1 MGKQDENQLMI
12 EAIKE
17 VFIPY
22 LDEGRDK
29 VQFWN
34 LLQDVFGYVPQDDA
48 EEGQFHQALR
58 DQLKENQLQLNPV
71 MISKVWTHFFF
82 PLY

>member
-1 MGKQDENQLMI
+1 MI

-17 VFIPY
+17 VFIPH

-34 LLQDVFGYVPQDDA
+34 LLQDVFGYVPRDNTQ
-48 EEGQFHQALR
+48 ENQFRQALQN
-58 DQLKENQLQLNPV
+58 QLKENHFQINPIMV
-71 MISKVWTHFFF
+71 SKVGT
-82 PLY
+82 